1 MEKLVSIAIVNWNGE
16 KYLYKCIKSLLNQNY
31 KNIEII
37 VIDNDSTDNSVKII
51 EENFLDNVKLFKIK
65 IRYMLVDQIMELNY
79 QKVTML

>member
-1 MEKLVSIAIVNWNGE
+1 LYMEKLVSIAIVNWNGE

-51 EENFLDNVKLFKIK
+51 EENFLDSIKLFRNKNTG
-65 IRYMLVDQIMELNY
+65 YAD
-79 QKVTML
+79 

>member
-51 EENFLDNVKLFKIK
+51 EENFLDSIKLFRNKNTG
-65 IRYMLVDQIMELNY
+65 YAD
-79 QKVTML
+79 

>member
-37 VIDNDSTDNSVKII
+37 D
-51 EENFLDNVKLFKIK
+51 
-65 IRYMLVDQIMELNY
+65 
-79 QKVTML
+79 